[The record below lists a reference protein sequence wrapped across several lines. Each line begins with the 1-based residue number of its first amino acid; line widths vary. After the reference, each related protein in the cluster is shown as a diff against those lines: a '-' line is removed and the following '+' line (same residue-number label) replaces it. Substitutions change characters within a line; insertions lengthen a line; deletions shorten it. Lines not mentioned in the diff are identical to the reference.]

1 MILAKNW
8 CIQRYESGNFI
19 GNCPWWLPP
28 KPEGKEY
35 LQQEIFYRY
44 FVLYFM
50 LRGSCF
56 RNSGYFAQSS
66 ESQKY
71 SGNHSM

>member
-19 GNCPWWLPP
+19 GWLYV

-35 LQQEIFYRY
+35 LHQKIFYRY

-50 LRGSCF
+50 LRDSCF
-56 RNSGYFAQSS
+56 RDSSYFAHSS
-66 ESQKY
+66 ESQKCF
-71 SGNHSM
+71 GNHCM